1 MGNCCAL
8 FKARRDSYVSSE
20 VLPNQP
26 NEILWD
32 ILSYLDNKTKLNV
45 SLVNL
50 RWFQIINDQIERLSI
65 RTPRTTENLEEI
77 QNLINRFPRIRSLTL
92 ANRINDLSEL
102 VPLKSLTF
110 KDFSLEFDVHVSC
123 FPTKHPATQI
133 RRVKLEDSKDFE
145 NLQYNPSQLVIHFE
159 VSRPIRFEMEE
170 EIMSLNRIERI
181 LIDLRGPELRPGMD
195 HVISR
200 RLIEAIL
207 TRPNLK
213 QIDFEFLNLDFNSN
227 IEQKFSKKNFTVE
240 EITFSCYRSKPL
252 NLELLKQLFD
262 ALPNTKRVR
271 VILFYP
277 LVNMLEFLKIISD
290 LKNLKSLHF
299 AMHGLKNSGVQK
311 IQDCCNIIDKF
322 PIKAK
327 VVIADIDY
335 YYNSKLKN
343 ILVKEE
349 GKPTKRVQS
358 HSRYPLFRSTF
369 WPKPLFR

>member
-1 MGNCCAL
+1 MGNCSSL
-8 FKARRDSYVSSE
+8 FKARRDSYE
-20 VLPNQP
+20 DLPN
-26 NEILWD
+26 EMLWEV
-32 ILSYLDNKTKLNV
+32 LSYLDNKTKLNV

-77 QNLINRFPRIRSLTL
+77 QKLINRFPRIRSLTL
-92 ANRINDLSEL
+92 ANRINDLLEL

-159 VSRPIRFEMEE
+159 VSGPIRFEMEE
-170 EIMSLNRIERI
+170 EIMSLNRIEKI
-181 LIDLRGPELRPGMD
+181 SIHLRQGMGGA
-195 HVISR
+195 ISR

-213 QIDFEFLNLDFNSN
+213 QIDFDCVNLDFNSN
-227 IEQKFSKKNFTVE
+227 IEQKFSQKNFTVE